1 MEIDYAI
8 DRLSRKASEYRLNEL
23 LLFSS
28 SNFKGKPNVNTLQE
42 ADSLEQVAKWLEELK
57 EARAKLKTIE
67 DITREAFNNPNT
79 LNIELYRS
87 QALANIFA
95 IFQYNGAT
103 LKNDPTPD
111 DDKQITF
118 EEVLE
123 DE

>member
-42 ADSLEQVAKWLEELK
+42 ADSLEQVAKWLVELK
-57 EARAKLKTIE
+57 EARAKLKAIEEISKEVINKIDYIHQSTYLSYGEARRLYNENGEDLINAIE
-67 DITREAFNNPNT
+67 DI
-79 LNIELYRS
+79 YRV
-87 QALANIFA
+87 I
-95 IFQYNGAT
+95 I
-103 LKNDPTPD
+103 
-111 DDKQITF
+111 

>member
-67 DITREAFNNPNT
+67 EISKDVINKIDYIHQATYLSYGEARRLYKENGEDLINAIEDI
-79 LNIELYRS
+79 YRV
-87 QALANIFA
+87 I
-95 IFQYNGAT
+95 I
-103 LKNDPTPD
+103 
-111 DDKQITF
+111 
-118 EEVLE
+118 EEVNE
-123 DE
+123 DGESNN